1 MSEQGTSIPTINR
14 PVAEPPAAHT
24 EPQQDISIA
33 CYDGEIP
40 AFVDMEMRRLYGN
53 IHSTLAHLQ
62 IYGGLEEV
70 THTYVARRQNKVVAV
85 FLFRR
90 DGDVVR
96 VINEGMGIGTAQ
108 TQGFADYVFS
118 TWPEVNVIVFHAVQA
133 AIAPLALPSQRYDC
147 TANIVLPLPA
157 SGDAY
162 LATLGKNMRRNLRRY
177 MDKLTRSFPDFRFE
191 VFEKEQVDEDH
202 VRDIIDLNRARIA
215 GKNKTF
221 GIADEEDR
229 ILALV
234 RASGLVGVATID
246 GRVAGGA
253 VGYLA
258 GDHYFFKII
267 AHDPKYDEYSAG
279 ILCCYQMICAC
290 IARGCKE
297 YNFMWNEYEYKFA
310 LGAHSRALQHVVVYR
325 SRLQFLLHARMA
337 AGVALDRHRHR
348 LSSLLDKAAKPEQL
362 GRGTRLAIGM
372 LNAMRRVKRF
382 AARLRGR
389 RV

>member
-1 MSEQGTSIPTINR
+1 MSEQGTSIPAIER
-14 PVAEPPAAHT
+14 PAAGSPAEPAR
-24 EPQQDISIA
+24 DMSVA
-33 CYDGEIP
+33 CYSSEIP
-40 AFVDMEMRRLYGN
+40 AFVDTEMRRLYGN
-53 IHSTLAHLQ
+53 IHSTLAHLE
-62 IYGGLEEV
+62 IYGGLDEV
-70 THTYVARRQNKVVAV
+70 THTYIARRQSNVVAI

-90 DGDVVR
+90 DADTVR
-96 VINEGMGIGTAQ
+96 VINEGMTIDTAE
-108 TQGFADYVFS
+108 TERFADYVFS
-118 TWPEVNVIVFHAVQA
+118 TWLGVHTIVFHAVQA
-133 AIAPLALPSQRYDC
+133 GIARLAFPFQQYDC

-157 SGDAY
+157 SADAY
-162 LATLGKNMRRNLRRY
+162 VATLGKNTRRNLRRY

-191 VFEKEQVDEDH
+191 VFEKEQVDAYH
-202 VRDIIDLNRARIA
+202 VRDIIDLNRVRIA

-221 GIADEEDR
+221 GIADEEER

-253 VGYLA
+253 IGYLA

-267 AHDPKYDEYSAG
+267 AHDPKYNEYSAG

-310 LGAHSRALQHVVVYR
+310 LGASSRPLQHVVVYR
-325 SRLQFLLHARMA
+325 SRPQFLLHGRMA
-337 AGVALDRHRHR
+337 LSVALDRYRHR
-348 LSSLLDKAAKPEQL
+348 LSALLDKAAKPERM

-372 LNAMRRVKRF
+372 LIALRRVKRF
-382 AARLRGR
+382 AARIR
-389 RV
+389 RRHA